1 MEQWNQD
8 TIHIDEVS
16 TMEMVNMFNREDQK
30 VAAAVGKCSREIS
43 AAVEIIV
50 DRMKNGGRLF
60 YIGSGSGGKLGL
72 LDATE
77 CPPTFG
83 TDDNTVIGLISGGM
97 EALAGWREDTEDD
110 EELATRDLKAKEFG
124 SGDVL
129 VGLSASGNTPYVL
142 SAVSYA
148 KSLGS
153 KTIGVCCSL
162 SGKLESLAELCI
174 VVDVG
179 PEVIM
184 GSTRLKAGT
193 AQKMIL
199 NMLSS
204 CSMIKLGKTYH
215 NLMVDVRPINRKL
228 KQRVLDIITLATGK
242 EERFAQQALK
252 EAKGNAKLAILMLT
266 LHVNATIG
274 SALLKKHNGYL
285 KKAIKDEAE

>member
-1 MEQWNQD
+1 
-8 TIHIDEVS
+8 
-16 TMEMVNMFNREDQK
+16 
-30 VAAAVGKCSREIS
+30 
-43 AAVEIIV
+43 
-50 DRMKNGGRLF
+50 
-60 YIGSGSGGKLGL
+60 
-72 LDATE
+72 
-77 CPPTFG
+77 
-83 TDDNTVIGLISGGM
+83 
-97 EALAGWREDTEDD
+97 
-110 EELATRDLKAKEFG
+110 
-124 SGDVL
+124 
-129 VGLSASGNTPYVL
+129 
-142 SAVSYA
+142 
-148 KSLGS
+148 
-153 KTIGVCCSL
+153 
-162 SGKLESLAELCI
+162 
-174 VVDVG
+174 
-179 PEVIM
+179 M